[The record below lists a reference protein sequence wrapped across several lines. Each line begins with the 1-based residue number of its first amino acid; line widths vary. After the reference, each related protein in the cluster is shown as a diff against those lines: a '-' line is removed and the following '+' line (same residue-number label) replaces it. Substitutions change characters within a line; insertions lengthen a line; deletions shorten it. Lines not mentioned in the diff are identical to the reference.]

1 MPYCQGMNYI
11 AGFFLLK
18 CAEPRDA
25 YRIFKWSMKKLFLPV
40 FNDNFSGMRIKLYTI
55 DRLLS
60 IFHPDIYDHLKKE
73 MIAP

>member
-18 CAEPRDA
+18 CPKTLDA
-25 YRIFKWSMKKLFLPV
+25 YRVFKYSMNKLFLPV
-40 FNDNFSGMRIKLYTI
+40 FKDNFSGMRIKLYII

-60 IFHPDIYDHLKKE
+60 IFHPDIYDHLKK
-73 MIAP
+73 